1 MLYIDLILSL
11 TLFIMGILSIV
22 LKSFRPNPWVVALSL
37 LFFPIAVVTY
47 YFPDMN
53 LIIFGNVAILDILI
67 YPFAKVLVI
76 LTLVRFM
83 RQKKDI
89 P

>member
-11 TLFIMGILSIV
+11 ILFIMGFLSIV
-22 LKSFRPNPWVVALSL
+22 LKSFKPNPWIVALSL
-37 LFFPIAVVTY
+37 IFFPIAVVTY

-53 LIIFGNVAILDILI
+53 FSIFGNITILDILI

-76 LTLVRFM
+76 LTLVWFI
-83 RQKKDI
+83 RQTKDI